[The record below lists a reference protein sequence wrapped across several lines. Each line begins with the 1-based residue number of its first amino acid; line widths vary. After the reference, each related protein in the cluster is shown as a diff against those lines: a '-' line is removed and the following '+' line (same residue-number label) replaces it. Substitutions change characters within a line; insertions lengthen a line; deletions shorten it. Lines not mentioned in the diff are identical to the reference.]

1 MRQSKLIAMLS
12 VFIIAILAFQF
23 SLLAKTDEITEVT
36 MDNGIRV
43 LIKEIHTSPIV
54 AFTLWYQVGSKNELP
69 GITGISHVCEH
80 MMFKGTPTMSRDEMM
95 EMVYGNGGYFNA
107 GTGNDMTV
115 YFEIMP
121 KNKLDVAM
129 RIESDRMANATMAE
143 KDFTSEIIVIQNE
156 RRQSLEDR
164 PTGLWDEE
172 VDAVA
177 FLNSPYHW
185 SVVGWMSDLQG
196 MKFSDVQNYYKTYYT
211 PNNAFVVIAG
221 DIQTDEAI
229 KLVKKYFGEIPRGPE
244 VPKVRTEEPEQNSLR
259 IVEQYSDKTNLPV
272 LTYRYHIPQFGCDEH
287 APLLVLGQILSSGRT
302 SRLEKAFVETKLA
315 SSASGYADMRK
326 LPGLFTFSINLLPAI
341 EMEKIEQV
349 LRDEIQKISA
359 EPVTDLEL
367 QKAKN
372 RALSSKI
379 YGQEGI
385 MNQAFTLGSYELY
398 KSYKFRDEE
407 LEAIQKVTKNDLMQV
422 AEKYLRPNNLTIGR
436 LFPQEKE
443 TKTSSGA
450 TVDQP
455 KSLQALQSPEEI
467 LNSMFARVNFYFPPD
482 DDKASSI
489 TDIKMNP
496 LKPRIKEKKLSNG
509 LTLIVLENDILPIVS
524 VAGNIKAGGV
534 YDPGEKMGLASLT
547 ATMLRRGTNNKT
559 YDEINEALEFVN
571 ASVETFGG
579 LEDAGFSAR
588 CLKKDL
594 NLAVSILADV
604 LRNPSFPADGF
615 DVEKQQYIASA
626 KRRSKNARSQASR
639 AFRETIFADHPY
651 SKQSSGNEETLANIK
666 LEDCQTFWSK
676 YYRPESAVLVMVG
689 DITLAEAEK
698 LVKKTFGD
706 WKNKTKSPDLA
717 IPAVPKFTG
726 KKKQIVTMMEK
737 AQGDVFFGFEGINNT
752 SPDVVPL
759 QVVNYIFGGSTLS
772 SRLGKNLRVKHGWTY
787 GATSSFNTMEK
798 GGYWIASVRTAK
810 ATIDS
815 CIENIHYEL
824 DRFFSEPPT
833 EDEINLAKNFLIG
846 STFRALDTNG
856 QIANAVLNMKVS
868 ELGYNYYD
876 TYAEK
881 VSKVDA
887 AEISRLMK
895 KYMNFKKSNIL
906 VIAGPVESE

>member
-1 MRQSKLIAMLS
+1 MRQSKFTALLS
-12 VFIIAILAFQF
+12 VFIILILVFQF
-23 SLLAKTDEITEVT
+23 SLFAKTDEVTEVT
-36 MDNGIRV
+36 LENGIRV
-43 LIKEIHTSPIV
+43 IIKEIHTSPIV

-143 KDFTSEIIVIQNE
+143 EDFTSEIIVIQNE
-156 RRQSLEDR
+156 RRQTLEDS

-177 FLNSPYHW
+177 FLHSPYHW
-185 SVVGWMSDLQG
+185 SVVGWMSDLKG

-211 PNNAFVVIAG
+211 PNNSFIVIAG
-221 DIQTDEAI
+221 DIKTDEAI
-229 KLVKKYFGEIPRGPE
+229 QLVKKYFGEIPKGPE

-259 IVEQYSDKTNLPV
+259 IVERYSDKTNLPV
-272 LTYRYHIPQFGCDEH
+272 LTYRYHIPEFGCDEH

-326 LPGLFTFSINLLPAI
+326 LPGLFTFSINLLPDI
-341 EMEKIEQV
+341 EMQQIEQV
-349 LRDEIQKISA
+349 LRDEVQKISA
-359 EPVTDLEL
+359 EPVTDQEL

-398 KSYKFRDEE
+398 KSYTFRDEE
-407 LEAIQKVTKNDLMQV
+407 LEAIQKVTTDDLMQV
-422 AEKYLRPNNLTIGR
+422 AQKYLRPNNLTIGR
-436 LFPQEKE
+436 LFPEQKE
-443 TKTSSGA
+443 TKTGSA
-450 TVDQP
+450 TVDQTQT
-455 KSLQALQSPEEI
+455 LQTLQSPEE
-467 LNSMFARVNFYFPPD
+467 LLSTMFGKMNFYFPPD
-482 DDKASSI
+482 KDKASSI

-509 LTLIVLENDILPIVS
+509 LTLVVLENDILPIVS
-524 VAGNIKAGGV
+524 IAGNIKAGGV
-534 YDPGEKMGLASLT
+534 YDPHDKMGLASLT
-547 ATMLRRGTNNKT
+547 ATMLRRGTKNKT

-571 ASVETFGG
+571 ASVEMYAG

-594 NLAVSILADV
+594 NLTVSMLSDI

-615 DVEKQQYIASA
+615 EVEKQQYIASA
-626 KRRSKNARSQASR
+626 KRRAKNARIQASQ
-639 AFRETIFADHPY
+639 AFREIIFKDHPY
-651 SKQSSGNEETLANIK
+651 SKQSSGTEETLANIN
-666 LEDCQTFWSK
+666 LDDCQTFWSQ
-676 YYRPESAVLVMVG
+676 YYRPGSTILVMVG
-689 DITLAEAEK
+689 DITLSEAEK
-698 LVKKTFGD
+698 LVKNQFGD
-706 WKNKTKSPDLA
+706 WDNATQSPDLK
-717 IPAVPKFTG
+717 IPEVAEFTG
-726 KKKQIVTMMEK
+726 KEKKIVTMMEK
-737 AQGDVFFGFEGINNT
+737 AQGDVFFGFEGIKNAN
-752 SPDVVPL
+752 PDLVPL

-798 GGYWIASVRTAK
+798 GGYWTATVRTAK

-815 CIENIHYEL
+815 CIENIQYEL
-824 DRFFSEPPT
+824 NRFFGEPPT
-833 EDEINLAKNFLIG
+833 DEEINLAKNYLIG

-856 QIANAVLNMKVS
+856 QIANAVLNMKANGF
-868 ELGYNYYD
+868 GYDYYD

-881 VSKVDA
+881 ISKVDA
-887 AEISRLMK
+887 AEIDRLMK
-895 KYMNFKKSNIL
+895 KYMDYKKSNIL